1 MLPAGPGLLNLNL
14 HTNAPLNKPEPV
26 RNPEVKMTRP
36 APVDDIN
43 EDDLEVRA
51 PKKGAAGVKAVT
63 VALERGL
70 AQAGVART
78 VRSMLRVNQHNGF
91 DCPGCAWPESITGKR
106 SAAEFCENGAKAIAE
121 ENTTRTVT
129 PEFWAAHSIAELETR
144 TDHWLGNQGRIT
156 EPVVIRPGD
165 THYSP
170 ISWADAFDLAAG
182 HIRATTPERCV
193 FYTSGRTANETAFMF
208 QLFARSVGTNN
219 LPDCS
224 NMCHESSGSAM
235 NPTIGI
241 GKGTVSLEDIHDAE
255 LVFVVGQNPGT
266 NHPRMLSALK
276 DCKNNGGKVVGV
288 NPLPEAGLM
297 NFKDPQSLTGVAGHG
312 TTIADEYL
320 QIKVGGDLALF
331 QALGH
336 LLLEAEKEN
345 PGTVVD
351 HAFIQAQTEGF
362 EAYVTAR
369 STVDWAETKKAT
381 GLGQD
386 EITRIA
392 GMMAASKATIICW
405 ALGLTQQPHSVDTL
419 REIINLLLLQGN
431 FGKRGAG
438 ACPVRG
444 HSNVQGDRTMGIWEK
459 PKEALLAA
467 LDQEFGISTP
477 REHGY
482 DSTEAL
488 EAFELDKVDVFV
500 AMGGNFAAANS
511 DTGPLEAGMKRAGL
525 TVHISTKPNRSHVV
539 HGRTSLILPTLGRTD
554 IDDKHPGGRQFLSVE
569 DSMSVVHSTQG
580 RLKPVS
586 EHLLSEPV
594 IIARLAQATLGDDHP
609 VDWRAMAADY
619 DVTRDHISRVIPGFQ
634 DFNARIRTK
643 NGFVLPNPPRDT
655 RTFATATGK
664 ARFTVSPL
672 EYLAPP
678 AGHLILQTIRSHDQY
693 NTTIYGLDD
702 RYRGISEGRRVILV
716 HEDDLHEL
724 GFKDRDLVDVISTFR
739 GADGHTSER
748 RADRFQL
755 VTYPTAKG
763 CAAAYFP
770 EANALVHREL
780 VARESNT
787 PGFKA
792 MTIRFVKHGRGT
804 SRPG

>member
-1 MLPAGPGLLNLNL
+1 MK
-14 HTNAPLNKPEPV
+14 TV
-26 RNPEVKMTRP
+26 RP
-36 APVDDIN
+36 APIEDIN
-43 EDDLEVRA
+43 EDNLEVRA

-70 AQAGVART
+70 SQAGVTRT

-91 DCPGCAWPESITGKR
+91 DCPGCAWPESIKVRR
-106 SAAEFCENGAKAIAE
+106 SPAEFCENGAKAIAE

-129 PEFWAAHSIAELETR
+129 PAFWAAHSIAELETK

-165 THYSP
+165 AHYSP
-170 ISWADAFDLAAG
+170 ISWADAFTLAAE
-182 HIRATTPERCV
+182 HIRATTPDRCV

-208 QLFARSVGTNN
+208 QLFARSMGTNN

-224 NMCHESSGSAM
+224 NMCHESSGFAM

-241 GKGTVSLEDIHDAE
+241 GKGTVSLEDIHEAE

-266 NHPRMLSALK
+266 NHPRMLSALR
-276 DCKNNGGKVVGV
+276 DCKNNGGKVVAV

-297 NFKDPQSLTGVAGHG
+297 NFKDPQSLTGIAGHG
-312 TTIADEYL
+312 TTIADEFL

-336 LLLEAEKEN
+336 LLLEAEKKK

-351 HAFIQAQTEGF
+351 HAFIEAQTQGF
-362 EAYVTAR
+362 HEYVAAR

-381 GLGQD
+381 GLSKD
-386 EITRIA
+386 EISKIA
-392 GMMAASKATIICW
+392 DMMAASKATIICW
-405 ALGLTQQPHSVDTL
+405 ALGLTQQPHSVNTL

-467 LDQEFGISTP
+467 LDKEFGLTTP

-482 DSTEAL
+482 DSTETL
-488 EAFELDKVDVFV
+488 HAFELGKVDVFV

-525 TVHISTKPNRSHVV
+525 TVHVSTKPNRSHVV

-554 IDDKHPGGRQFLSVE
+554 TDDKHPGGRQFLSVE

-580 RLKPVS
+580 RLPPVS
-586 EHLLSEPV
+586 DHLLSEPV
-594 IIARLAQATLGDDHP
+594 IIARLAQATLGDDHA
-609 VDWRAMAADY
+609 VDWRAMAENY
-619 DVTRDHISRVIPGFQ
+619 DAIRDHISRVIPGFE
-634 DFNARIRTK
+634 DFNTRIRNK

-655 RTFATATGK
+655 RTFATDTGK
-664 ARFTVSPL
+664 ASFTVSPL
-672 EYLAPP
+672 EYLEPP
-678 AGHLILQTIRSHDQY
+678 TGHLILQTIRSHDQY
-693 NTTIYGLDD
+693 NSTIYGLDD

-716 HEDDLHEL
+716 HEDDIREL

-739 GADGHTSER
+739 GADGHSSER
-748 RADRFQL
+748 RADKFRL
-755 VTYPTAKG
+755 VAYPTTKG

-792 MTIRFVKHGRGT
+792 MTVRFVKHGR
-804 SRPG
+804 